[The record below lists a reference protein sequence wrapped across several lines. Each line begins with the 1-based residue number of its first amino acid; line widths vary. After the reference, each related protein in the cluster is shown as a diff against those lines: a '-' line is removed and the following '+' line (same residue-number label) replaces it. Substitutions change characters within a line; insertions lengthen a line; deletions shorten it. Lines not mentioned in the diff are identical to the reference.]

1 MYIKILFL
9 LLKISWKLNKKFVIY
24 YNSRADT
31 LILDMDNASDG
42 GLGKLLADKDS
53 NGSESRPQTPN
64 PVLAASNVSW
74 HNCRRLIYVPR
85 SAQKGIF

>member
-1 MYIKILFL
+1 
-9 LLKISWKLNKKFVIY
+9 
-24 YNSRADT
+24 
-31 LILDMDNASDG
+31 MDNASDG

-85 SAQKGIF
+85 SAQKGNFEF